1 MLLIITGC
9 IKVNDNTPYVAVRD
23 DRLRLDD
30 YISTI
35 KWAIESEVFDK
46 IVFCDNSGY
55 VYDDKEIQDLAKIRF
70 KKFEWLCFQASPDL
84 VNTYG
89 KGYGEGEI
97 IKYVLNNS
105 KIISDSDYFFCKIT
119 GRLRISNI
127 ENLLRKDRNCFMKK
141 HYSKEIDTRFYCIS
155 IDTYKKYMLNVYK
168 NTYDSQGKYLEHVFY
183 EALKK
188 YKIKYKMFMERPLFL
203 GISGS
208 TGRKYEEIRKKHEII
223 IDFLC
228 KTNIYNNE
236 ILWNIIA
243 SCKNKRVTD
252 K

>member
-55 VYDDKEIQDLAKIRF
+55 VYDDKEIQDLAKIRL

-105 KIISDSDYFFCKIT
+105 KIISDSDYFF
-119 GRLRISNI
+119 
-127 ENLLRKDRNCFMKK
+127 
-141 HYSKEIDTRFYCIS
+141 
-155 IDTYKKYMLNVYK
+155 
-168 NTYDSQGKYLEHVFY
+168 
-183 EALKK
+183 
-188 YKIKYKMFMERPLFL
+188 
-203 GISGS
+203 
-208 TGRKYEEIRKKHEII
+208 
-223 IDFLC
+223 
-228 KTNIYNNE
+228 
-236 ILWNIIA
+236 
-243 SCKNKRVTD
+243 
-252 K
+252 

>member
-119 GRLRISNI
+119 RNSPIFSN
-127 ENLLRKDRNCFMKK
+127 R
-141 HYSKEIDTRFYCIS
+141 
-155 IDTYKKYMLNVYK
+155 V
-168 NTYDSQGKYLEHVFY
+168 
-183 EALKK
+183 
-188 YKIKYKMFMERPLFL
+188 
-203 GISGS
+203 
-208 TGRKYEEIRKKHEII
+208 
-223 IDFLC
+223 DFLRRIFY
-228 KTNIYNNE
+228 NIQRN
-236 ILWNIIA
+236 
-243 SCKNKRVTD
+243 KNPFMD
-252 K
+252 HGG